1 MKIVVASENP
11 VKLKAVESGF
21 RAFFEGCEVE
31 GIQASSGVSN
41 QPLTEEETL
50 EGARNRVMEA
60 RRLITDA
67 EFWVGIEGG
76 IQAVD
81 TGLAAFAWI
90 VISSAGKKGEART
103 ATFML
108 PGKISHLIAGG
119 LELGT
124 ANDLIFS
131 KSNSKQKNGAVGLLT
146 HNIIDRTDLYRD
158 AVILALIP
166 FINPDLY

>member
-1 MKIVVASENP
+1 SKMKIVVASENP

-21 RAFFEGCEVE
+21 RAFFEGGEVE

-108 PGKISHLIAGG
+108 PGKISHLIAG
-119 LELGT
+119 
-124 ANDLIFS
+124 
-131 KSNSKQKNGAVGLLT
+131 
-146 HNIIDRTDLYRD
+146 
-158 AVILALIP
+158 
-166 FINPDLY
+166 